1 MPRPAR
7 KRPQADEAPAKV
19 PSSPK
24 KQAKTA
30 PKVEPESKKP
40 KSETGPKAPGI
51 FQVQSDI
58 PELKRKQT
66 FFKQVQQTRCLR
78 NSFLD
83 NGKINAGSKVISWAI
98 VNDRVFSIVAD
109 CKDFKNAEVTD
120 QLFSKVFQAYQPGFN
135 LDDDVSRNNLV
146 LNMSTWKVSPG
157 SILNL
162 ACKDAIVYKRV
173 PLTQGDLESNLTFAE
188 FNKLCKLTVTF
199 NGEAVVPEG
208 EDDAFVAVA
217 TSQKSFAM
225 CKQMADSAILKIPAA
240 REAYKQ
246 YMFSNFFTEEEKV
259 AFQNEGKKGLNVWE
273 AIQSGSTDNAKIA
286 KFEKGHI
293 AAKVNVIAN
302 WAKKDLEINFTDK
315 MVDNKKFYC
324 CEGKL
329 MTFRSKAMAEN
340 KQEAKNTCLQ
350 AIYNQFLS
358 KHGDILAFK
367 QSLKE

>member
-7 KRPQADEAPAKV
+7 KRTQAEEAPVKV
-19 PSSPK
+19 SSSPR

-30 PKVEPESKKP
+30 PKIEPDAKKP
-40 KSETGPKAPGI
+40 KSAPGV
-51 FQVQSDI
+51 FQVQADV

-66 FFKQVQQTRCLR
+66 FFKCVQGLRCLR

-83 NGKINAGSKVISWAI
+83 KGKINAGSKIISWAI
-98 VNDRVFSIVAD
+98 VNDKVFSVIAD
-109 CKDFKNAEVTD
+109 TKDFNNDVVTD
-120 QLFSKVFQAYQPGFN
+120 KLFSKVFEFYQPGFN
-135 LDDDVSRNNLV
+135 IDDDVSRNNV
-146 LNMSTWKVSPG
+146 ALNMASWNVSPG

-162 ACKDAIVYKRV
+162 ACKDAIVYRRCQV
-173 PLTQGDLESNLTFAE
+173 TQEDLESNLTFGK
-188 FNKLCKLTVTF
+188 FNTMCKLSVTF
-199 NGEAVVPEG
+199 NGEQVVPEG
-208 EDDAFVAVA
+208 EGDEFIAQA
-217 TSQKSFAM
+217 TNQKSFAI
-225 CKQMADSAILKIPAA
+225 CKQMADSVILKMPAA

-246 YMFSNFFTEEEKV
+246 YMFANFFTEEEQASLK
-259 AFQNEGKKGLNVWE
+259 NEGGDKSLNVWE

-293 AAKVNVIAN
+293 ASKVGTIAKWAN
-302 WAKKDLEINFTDK
+302 KHLEINFTDK
-315 MVDNKKFYC
+315 MVEKKKFYC

-329 MTFRSKAMAEN
+329 MTFRSKAMAES
-340 KQEAKNTCLQ
+340 KQEAKNTCLG